1 MIIMDK
7 KRYTI
12 KEKALRL
19 LPPTLFLIFTF
30 GIYMPS
36 SLFLGNI
43 DDFSLDYSK
52 IVPLLLLA
60 SAAIAFVVYIIG
72 AILLNVRLFDS
83 YVLLVFSLA
92 LGFYIQGN
100 FLNPAFNSLNG
111 KEINWSNYKVNGI
124 ISIIGWILC
133 FVVPQ
138 VIYVLK
144 KNIMELIAKWGS
156 YFVTAMQLVSLVVLL
171 LTTHKEISNDFAV
184 TKNGEFELS
193 SKNNTIMFVI
203 DTLDAE
209 WFESEI
215 LSEDKYKK
223 EFEDFTYYNDAI
235 AGGSP
240 TVLGIPALLSGRLD
254 MDAEKSINQYYKDTF
269 TDFTMFKQL
278 QDNNYQVKLYTEY
291 GYLDYCDKDS
301 IDNLKLEQEYV
312 ISSRKGFMEYLYKF
326 VSFYSMPQFLK
337 KHFWFYSGDFSQ
349 FVMLKDTDTDF
360 YELDDPQFYKDY
372 KANGITT
379 QNKKNTLVMYHLFG
393 AHGPY
398 VMNENA
404 ERIPENSTELG
415 AQIRG
420 SFKIITEYINELK
433 EKGLYDNSTII
444 ITADHGGVGIY
455 QHPTV
460 LVKEKNEHKDF
471 TISDSKISFLNVH
484 STLVKSCIG
493 DAYDYDVDTV
503 SEVGD
508 KDVIRYHVAPN
519 DLGEITYPNIKEA
532 VDQPWSLYIIPGK
545 ATDLDSFKIVPYS
558 QYEDIKKQY
567 NIKE

>member
-72 AILLNVRLFDS
+72 AILLNARLFDS
-83 YVLLVFSLA
+83 YVLLVFGLA

-156 YFVTAMQLVSLVVLL
+156 YFVTAMQLVSLIVLL

-291 GYLDYCDKDS
+291 GYLDYCDKNS

-460 LVKEKNEHKDF
+460 LVKEKNEHKDL

>member
-43 DDFSLDYSK
+43 DDFSLDYNK
-52 IVPLLLLA
+52 IIPLILLA
-60 SAAIAFVVYIIG
+60 SAAIIAAVYFIG
-72 AILLNVRLFDS
+72 ILILNKRAFDS

-100 FLNPAFNSLNG
+100 FLNPSFNTLNG
-111 KEINWSNYKVNGI
+111 KEIDWSAYKVNGI
-124 ISIIGWILC
+124 ISIIGWVLC

-138 VIYVLK
+138 VVYVLK
-144 KNIMELIAKWGS
+144 KNIMNLITKWGS
-156 YFVTAMQLVSLVVLL
+156 YFITAMQLVSLIVLL

-184 TKNGEFELS
+184 TKNGEFEIS

-209 WFESEI
+209 WFEDII
-215 LSEDKYKK
+215 LSDDKYKN
-223 EFEDFTYYNDAI
+223 ELADFTYYDDAV
-235 AGGSP
+235 AGGAP

-269 TDFTMFKQL
+269 TDFSMFKQL

-291 GYLDYCDKDS
+291 GYLDYCDKNN

-337 KHFWFYSGDFSQ
+337 KYFWFYSGDFSQ
-349 FVMLKDTDTDF
+349 FVTLKDSDADL
-360 YELDDPQFYKDY
+360 YELDDPQFYKDF
-372 KANGITT
+372 KENGITT
-379 QNKKNTLVMYHLFG
+379 QNKKNTFVMYHLYG

-415 AQIRG
+415 AQIKG
-420 SFKIITEYINELK
+420 SFKIVIDYINELK

-444 ITADHGGVGIY
+444 VTADHGGVSLY
-455 QHPTV
+455 QHPAV
-460 LVKEKNEHKDF
+460 LVKGKNEHKDF
-471 TISDSKISFLNVH
+471 TVSDSKISFLNIH
-484 STLVKSCIG
+484 STLAKSCLG
-493 DAYDYDVDTV
+493 DSYDCDIETI

-519 DLGEITYPNIKEA
+519 DLGELAYPDNKEA
-532 VDQPWSLYIIPGK
+532 VNQPWTLYIIPGK
-545 ATDLDSFKIVPYS
+545 ATDVDSFTIVPYDK
-558 QYEDIKKQY
+558 YDEIKKQY
-567 NIKE
+567 NIKD

>member
-1 MIIMDK
+1 MDK

-43 DDFSLDYSK
+43 DDFSLDYTK
-52 IVPLLLLA
+52 IIPLILLA
-60 SAAIAFVVYIIG
+60 SAAITVVIYFVG
-72 AILLNVRLFDS
+72 ASILNKRAFDS

-100 FLNPAFNSLNG
+100 FLNPAFNTLNG
-111 KEINWSNYKVNGI
+111 KEIDWSAYKINGI
-124 ISIIGWILC
+124 ISIAGWILC

-138 VIYVLK
+138 VVYILK
-144 KNIMELIAKWGS
+144 KNIMELITKWGS

-184 TKNGEFELS
+184 TKNGEFEIS

-209 WFESEI
+209 WFEDEI
-215 LSEDKYKK
+215 LSDDKYKN
-223 EFEDFTYYNDAI
+223 ELADFTYYDDAV
-235 AGGSP
+235 AGGAP

-269 TDFTMFKQL
+269 TDFSMFKQL

-291 GYLDYCDKDS
+291 SYLDYCDKNNV
-301 IDNLKLEQEYV
+301 DNLKLEQEYI
-312 ISSRKGFMEYLYKF
+312 ISSRKGFMECLYKF

-349 FVMLKDTDTDF
+349 YVTLKDTDADL

-372 KANGITT
+372 KENGITT
-379 QNKKNTLVMYHLFG
+379 QNKKNTFVMYHLYG

-415 AQIRG
+415 AQIKG
-420 SFKIITEYINELK
+420 SFKIVIDYINELK

-444 ITADHGGVGIY
+444 VTADHGGIALY
-455 QHPTV
+455 QHPAV

-471 TISDSKISFLNVH
+471 TVSDSKISFLNVH
-484 STLVKSCIG
+484 STLAKSCLG
-493 DAYDYDVDTV
+493 DAYAYDAETV

-519 DLGEITYPNIKEA
+519 ELGELTYPDSKEA
-532 VDQPWSLYIIPGK
+532 VNQPWTLYIIPDK
-545 ATDLDSFKIVPYS
+545 ATDTGSFTIVPYDK
-558 QYEDIKKQY
+558 YEDIKKQY
-567 NIKE
+567 NIKD